1 MDYESSSSGAD
12 SNQAGPSSA
21 PPKKVKKKYV
31 QHFKESWKLNR
42 QWLVESRLGTQHFFC
57 KLCKKNYTVGLSE
70 IVKHEKTEA
79 HKKRMRAIQNQQ
91 TIFQATERK
100 ITEKKMVP
108 ESEIRISAFIAE
120 HNLPFCASD
129 HLPELITKIYPD
141 SKIAAQLNC
150 GRTKCT
156 NIIKNVT
163 GEVEK
168 DHLLVKTN
176 ESKFSLIYNICSRW
190 NEHQWCK

>member
-1 MDYESSSSGAD
+1 L
-12 SNQAGPSSA
+12 
-21 PPKKVKKKYV
+21 KVAL
-31 QHFKESWKLNR
+31 EDNI
-42 QWLVESRLGTQHFFC
+42 FFC
-57 KLCKKNYTVGLSE
+57 KLCKKNYTAGLSE

-100 ITEKKMVP
+100 ITEKKMVQ

-129 HLPELITKIYPD
+129 HSPELITKICPD

-168 DHLLVKTN
+168 DHLLVKMHK
-176 ESKFSLIYNICSRW
+176 SKFSPIYNICSLTGDAQ
-190 NEHQWCK
+190 NIKQ

>member
-1 MDYESSSSGAD
+1 MEYESSSSGAD

-21 PPKKVKKKYV
+21 LPKKVKKKYV

-42 QWLVESRLGTQHFFC
+42 QWLVGRQHFFC
-57 KLCKKNYTVGLSE
+57 KLCKKNYTAGLSE

-100 ITEKKMVP
+100 ITEKKMVQ

-129 HLPELITKIYPD
+129 L
-141 SKIAAQLNC
+141 
-150 GRTKCT
+150 
-156 NIIKNVT
+156 
-163 GEVEK
+163 
-168 DHLLVKTN
+168 
-176 ESKFSLIYNICSRW
+176 
-190 NEHQWCK
+190 